1 MSYKPKLYSFDIAKS
16 KPVADKKA
24 PVADKPEPAGEVSKE
39 EQRRLARNQKNREKR
54 AAKKMDAEIEKA
66 VKESETAAPKAK
78 KQKKAKP
85 APAPAPTPSEEEEE
99 DTPTPQPPK
108 KKVKK
113 IQTPSPPQTDDSE
126 EVSAPPAKKAK
137 VATEKKKVKVAAV
150 EEKPEKPPV
159 WLKEYVH
166 SIIKDNAPPESDK
179 AEVKKEAVSV
189 ANEAWNQPKVR
200 NKATKEVENHM
211 SKMFSVV
218 FNR

>member
-126 EVSAPPAKKAK
+126 EVSAPPAK
-137 VATEKKKVKVAAV
+137 
-150 EEKPEKPPV
+150 PPV